1 MNAVLQKKEFARIS
15 LLEIAQRKSEIG
27 DVRMQKRDEKK
38 IAVRK
43 KKFSMLRWRDANRK
57 VPRKRRTVFTTEFVG
72 NHKEIEDD

>member
-1 MNAVLQKKEFARIS
+1 MNAVLQEKEFARIS
-15 LLEIAQRKSEIG
+15 LLEIAQRKSEIA
-27 DVRMQKRDEKK
+27 DFRMRKRDEKK

-57 VPRKRRTVFTTEFVG
+57 FPRKRRTAFTTEFAE

>member
-15 LLEIAQRKSEIG
+15 LLEIVQRKSEIG
-27 DVRMQKRDEKK
+27 DVRMRKRDEKK

-57 VPRKRRTVFTTEFVG
+57 VPRKRRTVFTTEFAE

>member
-15 LLEIAQRKSEIG
+15 LLEIEHRKSEIG
-27 DVRMQKRDEKK
+27 DFGMRKGDEKK

-57 VPRKRRTVFTTEFVG
+57 FPRKRRTVFTTEFAE

>member
-15 LLEIAQRKSEIG
+15 LLEVGQGKSEIG
-27 DVRMQKRDEKK
+27 DFRMRKRDEKK

-43 KKFSMLRWRDANRK
+43 EKFSMLRWRDANWK
-57 VPRKRRTVFTTEFVG
+57 FPRKRRTVCTIEFAE